1 MAAIPLNLTI
11 EQGVDFE
18 VTLTVRNKNH
28 VPLNL
33 LGYTAVSTL
42 RKYYTSTSTQSITV
56 NFLDRSNGRISLTM
70 TDTDTSA
77 LKEGR
82 YVYDVLFIDNTTKK
96 SIVIEGNVLAT
107 EDISD
112 VCVKTSYLYSG
123 FGVIPES
130 DGISNLNNV
139 TSITINGSILESIV
153 KLNGSKLAPDLYS
166 DIV

>member
-77 LKEGR
+77 I
-82 YVYDVLFIDNTTKK
+82 Y
-96 SIVIEGNVLAT
+96 SI
-107 EDISD
+107 
-112 VCVKTSYLYSG
+112 
-123 FGVIPES
+123 
-130 DGISNLNNV
+130 
-139 TSITINGSILESIV
+139 
-153 KLNGSKLAPDLYS
+153 
-166 DIV
+166 

>member
-42 RKYYTSTSTQSITV
+42 RKYYTSTSTHSITV

-82 YVYDVLFIDNTTKK
+82 YVYDVVLTSPNSLKTR
-96 SIVIEGNVLAT
+96 VIEGSVMVT
-107 EDISD
+107 P
-112 VCVKTSYLYSG
+112 
-123 FGVIPES
+123 GV
-130 DGISNLNNV
+130 
-139 TSITINGSILESIV
+139 T
-153 KLNGSKLAPDLYS
+153 A
-166 DIV
+166 

>member
-82 YVYDVLFIDNTTKK
+82 YVYDVVLTSPNSLKTR
-96 SIVIEGNVLAT
+96 VIEGSVMVT
-107 EDISD
+107 P
-112 VCVKTSYLYSG
+112 
-123 FGVIPES
+123 GV
-130 DGISNLNNV
+130 
-139 TSITINGSILESIV
+139 T
-153 KLNGSKLAPDLYS
+153 A
-166 DIV
+166 

>member
-42 RKYYTSTSTQSITV
+42 RKYYTSTDTYSITV
-56 NFLDRSNGRISLTM
+56 NFLDRVNGRISLTM
-70 TDTDTSA
+70 TDNQTSL

-82 YVYDVLFIDNTTKK
+82 YVYDVVLTSPSSLKTR
-96 SIVIEGNVLAT
+96 VIEGSVMVT
-107 EDISD
+107 P
-112 VCVKTSYLYSG
+112 
-123 FGVIPES
+123 GV
-130 DGISNLNNV
+130 
-139 TSITINGSILESIV
+139 T
-153 KLNGSKLAPDLYS
+153 A
-166 DIV
+166 